1 MKKKI
6 AIWLFEIARKLYP
19 TYITVFEQ
27 KEVYEP
33 KICAKAYS
41 IDKNCIR
48 RYRRDNHIKTMR
60 EALRELTK
68 ESLAK
73 AKKDVL
79 NTIEAKLM
87 KQRVYEKNGE
97 TIVEVKVNC
106 YVAKEES

>member
-6 AIWLFEIARKLYP
+6 AIWLFKLSRKLYP
-19 TYITVFEQ
+19 VNITVFEQ
-27 KEVYEP
+27 QEVYEP
-33 KICAKAYS
+33 KILAKAYS

-68 ESLAK
+68 ESLGK

-79 NTIEAKLM
+79 RTIEAKLM

-106 YVAKEES
+106 YAAKEES

>member
-6 AIWLFEIARKLYP
+6 AIWLYKLSRKLYP
-19 TYITVFEQ
+19 TNATIFEQ
-27 KEVYEP
+27 EEVYEP

-41 IDKNCIR
+41 IDKKCVR
-48 RYRRDNHIKTMR
+48 RYRRDNHVKSSR
-60 EALRELTK
+60 EAMRELTK
-68 ESLAK
+68 ESLVK

-79 NTIEAKLM
+79 STIEAKLM
-87 KQRVYEKNGE
+87 QQRIYEKNGE

>member
-6 AIWLFEIARKLYP
+6 AIWLFKLSRKFYP
-19 TYITVFEQ
+19 TNATVFEQ
-27 KEVYEP
+27 EEVYEP

-41 IDKNCIR
+41 IDKKCVR
-48 RYRRDNHIKTMR
+48 RYRRDNHVKSSR
-60 EALRELTK
+60 EAKRELIK
-68 ESLAK
+68 DSLAK

-79 NTIEAKLM
+79 CTIESKLM

-106 YVAKEES
+106 YVSKEES